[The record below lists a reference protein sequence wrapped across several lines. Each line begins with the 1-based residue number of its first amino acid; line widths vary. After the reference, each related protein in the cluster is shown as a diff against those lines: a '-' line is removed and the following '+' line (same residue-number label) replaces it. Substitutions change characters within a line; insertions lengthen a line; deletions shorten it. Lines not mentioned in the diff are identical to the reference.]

1 MSEGAP
7 ILHLEK
13 RESRNAN
20 MEKLEDL
27 QAKLA
32 SIMEILKRND
42 NSVTEEDRVLL
53 RELLPVAAKLQHKR
67 FEQLEEKERDRKVA

>member
-1 MSEGAP
+1 MSEGMP
-7 ILHLEK
+7 NLHLEK
-13 RESRNAN
+13 RESRSAN

-42 NSVTEEDRVLL
+42 NSATEEDRALL
-53 RELLPVAAKLQHKR
+53 RELLPVAAKLQQKR
-67 FEQLEEKERDRKVA
+67 FEQQEEEKRNRKVA